1 MSTIKLPEPGLLAT
15 FARAIRANDESP
27 CAGNKIRGCDSTTV
41 EVAYAMNVAG
51 SNFLK
56 VYNGPR
62 CPHGYPTSE
71 GSMAYMLD
79 NYSGLHAIKAPCT
92 PDWKSLL
99 HGTVAI
105 LFYMKAHGG
114 DRPHAFDIWAVN
126 KALFHP
132 EILDA
137 GAAKEVWIWSLGK
150 APKVQMA
157 KKQHHSHKKHKVAIF

>member
-1 MSTIKLPEPGLLAT
+1 MATIKLPEPGLLAT
-15 FARAIRANDESP
+15 FARVIKASEETP
-27 CAGNKIRGCDSTTV
+27 CNGNLIRGCQTTTV

-71 GSMAYMLD
+71 GAMAYMLD
-79 NYSGLHAIKAPCT
+79 NYSGMHAIKAPCT

-99 HGTVAI
+99 QGTVAI
-105 LFYMKAHGG
+105 LFYVNAHGG

-132 EILDA
+132 EILNA
-137 GAAKEVWIWSLGK
+137 GAAKELWIWSLGK
-150 APKVQMA
+150 APKIHMA
-157 KKQHHSHKKHKVAIF
+157 KQHHKPKHKVAIF